1 MRGSLV
7 GKNSPRKLAVE
18 SSPLTGALRS
28 GARAHPWRIYAK
40 VFLLTFA
47 ALVAFAANSV
57 ICRFALGTGAID
69 AAGFTSIRLLS
80 GAVAL
85 YLIIFLRS
93 NFTPAASKGS
103 WTAGLLLFLYAVTFS
118 YAYLGLDTG
127 TGALILFGAVQITM
141 ICVSII
147 KGNRLLL
154 VEWIGLALA
163 FMGLVYLLMPGVTAP
178 SASAF
183 MLMAAAGIAWGGYTL
198 LGRGSKDPLADTA
211 YNFLRTLPLIL
222 LIALVAFRD
231 FHFTVQGAVLAVVS
245 GVVTSGMGYTVWYS
259 ALKHLTATRAAVA
272 QLAVPVIAAF
282 GGVMFMAESIS
293 LRLVIASIMV
303 LGGILM
309 VIMGRVSSP

>member
-1 MRGSLV
+1 MLV

-18 SSPLTGALRS
+18 SSSFSGALRS
-28 GARAHPWRIYAK
+28 GVGSRPWKLYAK
-40 VFLLTFA
+40 VFLLTLS

-69 AAGFTSIRLLS
+69 AAGFTLIRLLS
-80 GAVAL
+80 GAAAL
-85 YLIIFLRS
+85 YLIIFFRS
-93 NFTPAASKGS
+93 NFTSSASKGS
-103 WTAGLLLFLYAVTFS
+103 WAAGLLLFLYAVTFS

-141 ICVSII
+141 ICVSIL

-154 VEWIGLALA
+154 AEWIGLALA
-163 FMGLVYLLMPGVTAP
+163 FMGLVYLLLPGVTAP
-178 SASAF
+178 SAPAF
-183 MLMAAAGIAWGGYTL
+183 LLMTAAGIAWGGYTL

-222 LIALVAFRD
+222 LIALAAFRD
-231 FHFTVQGAVLAVVS
+231 FHFTAQGAVLAVVS
-245 GVVTSGMGYTVWYS
+245 GVVTSGLGYTVWYS

-293 LRLVIASIMV
+293 LRLVLASVMV